1 MKEQQSFYE
10 QKLNYEMD
18 SWDLFE
24 MLKNGED
31 VVIVD
36 ARAKDAFDNEH
47 IPNAISFPHRIISAE
62 TTAHL
67 NRTSTYVVYCSGIGC
82 NASTHGALKLTKLG
96 FTVKELIGGL
106 EWWKKDGYQTEGNL
120 HTQGQII
127 VCGC

>member
-1 MKEQQSFYE
+1 MKEQQLFYE

-24 MLKNGED
+24 ALKNGED
-31 VVIVD
+31 VVVID
-36 ARAKDAFDNEH
+36 ARSNDAFANEH
-47 IPNAISFPHRIISAE
+47 IPNSISLPHRTMSKE
-62 TTAHL
+62 TTANL
-67 NRTSTYVVYCSGIGC
+67 NQTSTYVVYCSGIGC

-106 EWWKKDGYQTEGNL
+106 EWWKKDGYQTEGNH
-120 HTQGQII
+120 HTPGQMI